1 MKALNMLRSRFPGKL
16 PSKAMAMQMSMHAAA
31 MGLGTYFG
39 YEVYGKKYGAGVA
52 IGYGVMSALP
62 WIGGGIMAAEM
73 GEAALEGGQQYYKE
87 RARRARFGAALAD
100 PWEIQSQQRLRALEK
115 IGRGRSSLGSEARST
130 HF

>member
-1 MKALNMLRSRFPGKL
+1 MKPANILSNLRGKL
-16 PSKAMAMQMSMHAAA
+16 PSKAMAVQMSMHAAA

-39 YEVYGKKYGAGVA
+39 YEMYGRKYGAGVA
-52 IGYGVMSALP
+52 IGYGVASALP
-62 WIGGGIMAAEM
+62 WVGGAIMAAEL
-73 GEAALEGGQQYYKE
+73 GVSALEGGQQYYKE

-100 PWEIQSQQRLRALEK
+100 PWQIQAQQRLRALEK